1 MAQKK
6 RGRRAADTKVRTPLS
21 DLTDL
26 LRSDSNVLGK
36 RAAVAAAGAGL
47 ALSVAVPTMSE
58 AGNEAEAEAVS
69 TTPVEDDFKAQDKVV
84 AEGEADGALAGAAE
98 VSAVTAAKAPEPE
111 PEPQP
116 EPEPSASSPS
126 SESSSASSSEASSS
140 RSSGSTDSTGSAEKA
155 SSKRSESSGNVAAPS
170 GTKAQK
176 VVSIAKSYVGTPYVW
191 GGTSPSGW
199 DCSGFTSYVYRQV
212 GVNLPRSSG
221 AQKGAGKVVPRSQAK
236 PGDLM
241 WHPGHVGIYTGNGKM
256 VDARNKR
263 KGTVHTSA
271 SWMSDAVY
279 IRVL

>member
-6 RGRRAADTKVRTPLS
+6 HGRRAADTKVRTPLS

-47 ALSVAVPTMSE
+47 ALSVAVPTVSE

-69 TTPVEDDFKAQDKVV
+69 AAPAEDDFKAQDKVV
-84 AEGEADGALAGAAE
+84 VEGKADGALAGAAE
-98 VSAVTAAKAPEPE
+98 VSAVTASKAPKPA
-111 PEPQP
+111 PAPDVAGSSDDAG
-116 EPEPSASSPS
+116 SA
-126 SESSSASSSEASSS
+126 AG
-140 RSSGSTDSTGSAEKA
+140 SGSKA
-155 SSKRSESSGNVAAPS
+155 AAKGAESSGDVDVPS
-170 GTKAQK
+170 GSKAQK

-191 GGTSPSGW
+191 GGNTPSGW
-199 DCSGFTSYVYRQV
+199 DCSGFTRYVYGKV
-212 GVNLPRSSG
+212 GVSLPRSSG
-221 AQKGAGKVVPRSQAK
+221 AQKGVGKVVPRSQAQ

-241 WHPGHVGIYTGNGKM
+241 WHPGHVGIYAGNGKM
-256 VDARNKR
+256 IDARNKR
-263 KGTVHTSA
+263 KGTVYTSA

>member
-26 LRSDSNVLGK
+26 LRSDSNVIGK

-47 ALSVAVPTMSE
+47 ALSVAVPTVSE

-69 TTPVEDDFKAQDKVV
+69 AAPAEDDFKAQDKVV
-84 AEGEADGALAGAAE
+84 VEGKADGALAGAAE
-98 VSAVTAAKAPEPE
+98 VSAVTASKAPKPA
-111 PEPQP
+111 PAPDVAGGSDDAG
-116 EPEPSASSPS
+116 SAAGSGSK
-126 SESSSASSSEASSS
+126 AAAKGAD
-140 RSSGSTDSTGSAEKA
+140 SSGGAE
-155 SSKRSESSGNVAAPS
+155 VPS
-170 GTKAQK
+170 GSKAQK

-191 GGTSPSGW
+191 GGKTPSGW
-199 DCSGFTSYVYRQV
+199 DCSGFTRYVYGKV
-212 GVNLPRSSG
+212 GVSLPSGSS

-241 WHPGHVGIYTGNGKM
+241 WHPGHVGIYAGNGKM

-263 KGTVHTSA
+263 KGTVYTSA
-271 SWMSDAVY
+271 SWMSDAIF

>member
-47 ALSVAVPTMSE
+47 ALSVAVPTVSE

-69 TTPVEDDFKAQDKVV
+69 AAPAEDDFKAQDKVV
-84 AEGEADGALAGAAE
+84 VEGKADGPLAGAAE
-98 VSAVTAAKAPEPE
+98 VSAVAASKAPEPT
-111 PEPQP
+111 PV
-116 EPEPSASSPS
+116 SDASSDSADSVSDS
-126 SESSSASSSEASSS
+126 S
-140 RSSGSTDSTGSAEKA
+140 DD
-155 SSKRSESSGNVAAPS
+155 AAPAS
-170 GTKAQK
+170 GPKAQQ

-191 GGTSPSGW
+191 GGNTPSGW
-199 DCSGFTSYVYRQV
+199 DCSGFTRYVYGKV

-221 AQKGAGKVVPRSQAK
+221 AQKGAGKVVPRSQAQ
-236 PGDLM
+236 PGDIM
-241 WHPGHVGIYTGNGKM
+241 WHPGHVGIYAGDGKM

-263 KGTVHTSA
+263 KGTVYTST

>member
-47 ALSVAVPTMSE
+47 ALSVAVPTVSE
-58 AGNEAEAEAVS
+58 AGNEAQAEAVS
-69 TTPVEDDFKAQDKVV
+69 AAPAEDDFKAQDKVV
-84 AEGEADGALAGAAE
+84 VEGKADGALAGAAE
-98 VSAVTAAKAPEPE
+98 VSAVTASKAPKPA
-111 PEPQP
+111 PAPDVAGGSDDAG
-116 EPEPSASSPS
+116 SAAGSGSK
-126 SESSSASSSEASSS
+126 AATKGAD
-140 RSSGSTDSTGSAEKA
+140 SSGGAE
-155 SSKRSESSGNVAAPS
+155 VPS
-170 GTKAQK
+170 GSKAQK

-191 GGTSPSGW
+191 GGKTPSGW
-199 DCSGFTSYVYRQV
+199 DCSGFTRYVYGKV
-212 GVNLPRSSG
+212 GVSLPSGSS

-241 WHPGHVGIYTGNGKM
+241 WHPGHVGIYAGNGKM

-263 KGTVHTSA
+263 KGTVYTSA
-271 SWMSDAVY
+271 SWMSDAIF

>member
-47 ALSVAVPTMSE
+47 ALSVAVPTVSE

-69 TTPVEDDFKAQDKVV
+69 AAPAEDDFKAQDKVV
-84 AEGEADGALAGAAE
+84 VEGKADGALAGAAE
-98 VSAVTAAKAPEPE
+98 VSAVTASKAPKPA
-111 PEPQP
+111 PAPDVAGGSDDAG
-116 EPEPSASSPS
+116 SAAGSGSK
-126 SESSSASSSEASSS
+126 AAAKGAD
-140 RSSGSTDSTGSAEKA
+140 SSGD
-155 SSKRSESSGNVAAPS
+155 VDVPS
-170 GTKAQK
+170 GSKAQK

-191 GGTSPSGW
+191 GGKTPSGW
-199 DCSGFTSYVYRQV
+199 DCSGFTRYVYGKV
-212 GVNLPRSSG
+212 GVSLPSGSS

-241 WHPGHVGIYTGNGKM
+241 WHPGHVGIYAGNGKM

-263 KGTVHTSA
+263 KGTVYTSA
-271 SWMSDAVY
+271 SWMSDAIF

>member
-47 ALSVAVPTMSE
+47 ALSVAVPTVSE

-69 TTPVEDDFKAQDKVV
+69 AAPAEDDFKAQDKVV
-84 AEGEADGALAGAAE
+84 VEGKADGPLAGAAE
-98 VSAVTAAKAPEPE
+98 VSAVAASKAPEPA
-111 PEPQP
+111 PASNGAA
-116 EPEPSASSPS
+116 SASNGAGG
-126 SESSSASSSEASSS
+126 E
-140 RSSGSTDSTGSAEKA
+140 SGSGSQAA
-155 SSKRSESSGNVAAPS
+155 AAGAESSGGAEVPS
-170 GTKAQK
+170 GSKAQK

-191 GGTSPSGW
+191 GGNTPSGW
-199 DCSGFTSYVYRQV
+199 DCSGFTRYVYGKV

-221 AQKGAGKVVPRSQAK
+221 AQKGAGKVVPRSQAQ
-236 PGDLM
+236 PGDIM
-241 WHPGHVGIYTGNGKM
+241 WHPGHVGIYAGDGKM
-256 VDARNKR
+256 IDARNKR
-263 KGTVHTSA
+263 KGTVYTSA

>member
-47 ALSVAVPTMSE
+47 ALSVAVPTVSE

-69 TTPVEDDFKAQDKVV
+69 AAPVEDDFKAQDKVV
-84 AEGEADGALAGAAE
+84 VEGEADGALAGAAE
-98 VSAVTAAKAPEPE
+98 VSAVTASKASEPA
-111 PEPQP
+111 PASNDAG
-116 EPEPSASSPS
+116 SA
-126 SESSSASSSEASSS
+126 AG
-140 RSSGSTDSTGSAEKA
+140 SGSKATAKGAETSGDTD
-155 SSKRSESSGNVAAPS
+155 VPS
-170 GTKAQK
+170 GPKAQQ

-191 GGTSPSGW
+191 GGKTPSGW
-199 DCSGFTSYVYRQV
+199 DCSGFTRYVYGKV
-212 GVNLPRSSG
+212 GVSLPSGSS
-221 AQKGAGKVVPRSQAK
+221 AQRGAGKVVPRSQAK

-241 WHPGHVGIYTGNGKM
+241 WHPGHVGIYAGNGKM

-263 KGTVHTSA
+263 KGTVYTSA
-271 SWMSDAVY
+271 SWMSDAIF

>member
-47 ALSVAVPTMSE
+47 ALSVAVPTVSE

-69 TTPVEDDFKAQDKVV
+69 AAPAEDDFKAQDKVV
-84 AEGEADGALAGAAE
+84 VEGEADGALAGAAE
-98 VSAVTAAKAPEPE
+98 VSAVTASKAPEPAPASDDAGSSDE
-111 PEPQP
+111 AG
-116 EPEPSASSPS
+116 SAAGSGSK
-126 SESSSASSSEASSS
+126 AAAKGTEASGDVDVP
-140 RSSGSTDSTGSAEKA
+140 SGS
-155 SSKRSESSGNVAAPS
+155 
-170 GTKAQK
+170 KAQK

-191 GGTSPSGW
+191 GGKTPSGW
-199 DCSGFTSYVYRQV
+199 DCSGFTSYVYGKV
-212 GVNLPRSSG
+212 GVSLPSGSS
-221 AQKGAGKVVPRSQAK
+221 AQRGAGKVVPRSQAK

-241 WHPGHVGIYTGNGKM
+241 WHPGHVGIYAGNGKM

-263 KGTVHTSA
+263 KGTVYTSA
-271 SWMSDAVY
+271 SWMSDAIF

>member
-47 ALSVAVPTMSE
+47 ALSVAVPTVSE

-69 TTPVEDDFKAQDKVV
+69 AAPAEDDFKAQDKVV
-84 AEGEADGALAGAAE
+84 VEGKADGPLAGAAE
-98 VSAVTAAKAPEPE
+98 VSAVAASKAPEPA
-111 PEPQP
+111 PASNDAA
-116 EPEPSASSPS
+116 SASNGAGG
-126 SESSSASSSEASSS
+126 E
-140 RSSGSTDSTGSAEKA
+140 SGSGSQAA
-155 SSKRSESSGNVAAPS
+155 AAGAESSGDAEVPS
-170 GTKAQK
+170 GSKAQK

-191 GGTSPSGW
+191 GGNTPSGW
-199 DCSGFTSYVYRQV
+199 DCSGFTRYVYGKV

-221 AQKGAGKVVPRSQAK
+221 AQKGAGKVVPRSQAQ
-236 PGDLM
+236 PGDIM
-241 WHPGHVGIYTGNGKM
+241 WHPGHVGIYAGDGKM
-256 VDARNKR
+256 IDARNKR
-263 KGTVHTSA
+263 KGTVYTSA

>member
-26 LRSDSNVLGK
+26 LRSDSNVIGK

-47 ALSVAVPTMSE
+47 ALSVAVPTVSE

-69 TTPVEDDFKAQDKVV
+69 AAPAEDDFKAQDKVV
-84 AEGEADGALAGAAE
+84 VEGKADGALAGAAE
-98 VSAVTAAKAPEPE
+98 VSAVTASKAPKPA
-111 PEPQP
+111 PAPDVAGSSDDAG
-116 EPEPSASSPS
+116 SA
-126 SESSSASSSEASSS
+126 AG
-140 RSSGSTDSTGSAEKA
+140 SGSKA
-155 SSKRSESSGNVAAPS
+155 AAKGAESSGDVDVPS
-170 GTKAQK
+170 GSKAQK

-191 GGTSPSGW
+191 GGNTPSGW
-199 DCSGFTSYVYRQV
+199 DCSGFTRYVYGKV
-212 GVNLPRSSG
+212 GVSLPRSSG
-221 AQKGAGKVVPRSQAK
+221 AQKGVGKVVPRSQAQ

-241 WHPGHVGIYTGNGKM
+241 WHPGHVGIYAGNGKM
-256 VDARNKR
+256 IDARNKR
-263 KGTVHTSA
+263 KGTVYTSA

>member
-47 ALSVAVPTMSE
+47 ALSVAVPTVSE
-58 AGNEAEAEAVS
+58 AGNEAQAEAVS
-69 TTPVEDDFKAQDKVV
+69 AAPVEDDFKAQDKVV
-84 AEGEADGALAGAAE
+84 VEGKADGALAGAAE
-98 VSAVTAAKAPEPE
+98 VSAVTASKAPEPTPASDDAGSSDE
-111 PEPQP
+111 AG
-116 EPEPSASSPS
+116 SA
-126 SESSSASSSEASSS
+126 AG
-140 RSSGSTDSTGSAEKA
+140 SGSKAAAEGTEA
-155 SSKRSESSGNVAAPS
+155 PGDVDVPS
-170 GTKAQK
+170 GSKAQK

-191 GGTSPSGW
+191 GGKTPSGW
-199 DCSGFTSYVYRQV
+199 DCSGFTSYVYGKV
-212 GVNLPRSSG
+212 GVSLPSGSS
-221 AQKGAGKVVPRSQAK
+221 AQRGAGKVVPRSQAK

-241 WHPGHVGIYTGNGKM
+241 WHPGHVGIYAGNGKM

-263 KGTVHTSA
+263 KGTVYTSA
-271 SWMSDAVY
+271 SWMSDAIF

>member
-47 ALSVAVPTMSE
+47 ALSVAVPTVSE

-69 TTPVEDDFKAQDKVV
+69 AAPAEDDFKAQDKVV
-84 AEGEADGALAGAAE
+84 VEGKADGALAGAAE
-98 VSAVTAAKAPEPE
+98 VSAVTTSKAPKPA
-111 PEPQP
+111 PT
-116 EPEPSASSPS
+116 SDDAGGAADSVSDSS
-126 SESSSASSSEASSS
+126 
-140 RSSGSTDSTGSAEKA
+140 DD
-155 SSKRSESSGNVAAPS
+155 AAPTS
-170 GTKAQK
+170 GPKAQQ

-191 GGTSPSGW
+191 GGNTPSGW
-199 DCSGFTSYVYRQV
+199 DCSGFTRYVYGKV
-212 GVNLPRSSG
+212 GVSLPRSSG
-221 AQKGAGKVVPRSQAK
+221 AQKGAGKVVPRSQAQ

-241 WHPGHVGIYTGNGKM
+241 WHPGHVGIYAGNGKM
-256 VDARNKR
+256 IDARNKR
-263 KGTVHTSA
+263 KGTVYTSA

>member
-47 ALSVAVPTMSE
+47 ALSVAVPTVSE

-69 TTPVEDDFKAQDKVV
+69 APPAEDDFKAQDKVV
-84 AEGEADGALAGAAE
+84 VEGKADGALAGAAE
-98 VSAVTAAKAPEPE
+98 VSAVTASKAPKPA
-111 PEPQP
+111 PT
-116 EPEPSASSPS
+116 SDDAGGAADSVSDSS
-126 SESSSASSSEASSS
+126 
-140 RSSGSTDSTGSAEKA
+140 DD
-155 SSKRSESSGNVAAPS
+155 AAPAS
-170 GTKAQK
+170 GPKAQQ

-191 GGTSPSGW
+191 GGKTPSGW
-199 DCSGFTSYVYRQV
+199 DCSGFTRYVYGKV
-212 GVNLPRSSG
+212 GVSLPSGSS

-241 WHPGHVGIYTGNGKM
+241 WHPGHVGIYAGNGKM

-263 KGTVHTSA
+263 KGTVYTSA
-271 SWMSDAVY
+271 SWMSDAIF

>member
-47 ALSVAVPTMSE
+47 ALSVAVPTVSE
-58 AGNEAEAEAVS
+58 TGNEAQAEAVS
-69 TTPVEDDFKAQDKVV
+69 AAPVEDDFKAQDKVV
-84 AEGEADGALAGAAE
+84 VEGKADGALAGAAE
-98 VSAVTAAKAPEPE
+98 VSAVTASKAPEPAPASDDAGSSDE
-111 PEPQP
+111 AG
-116 EPEPSASSPS
+116 SAAGSGSK
-126 SESSSASSSEASSS
+126 AAAKGTEASGDVDVP
-140 RSSGSTDSTGSAEKA
+140 SGS
-155 SSKRSESSGNVAAPS
+155 
-170 GTKAQK
+170 KAQK

-191 GGTSPSGW
+191 GGKTPSGW
-199 DCSGFTSYVYRQV
+199 DCSGFTRYVYGKV
-212 GVNLPRSSG
+212 GVSLPSGSS
-221 AQKGAGKVVPRSQAK
+221 AQRGAGKVVPRSQAK

-241 WHPGHVGIYTGNGKM
+241 WHPGHVGIYAGNGKM

-263 KGTVHTSA
+263 KGTVYTSA
-271 SWMSDAVY
+271 SWMSDAIF

>member
-47 ALSVAVPTMSE
+47 ALSVAVPTVSE

-69 TTPVEDDFKAQDKVV
+69 AAPAEDDFKAQDKVV
-84 AEGEADGALAGAAE
+84 VEGKADGALAGAAE
-98 VSAVTAAKAPEPE
+98 VSAVTASKAPKPA
-111 PEPQP
+111 PT
-116 EPEPSASSPS
+116 SDDAGGAADSVSDSS
-126 SESSSASSSEASSS
+126 
-140 RSSGSTDSTGSAEKA
+140 DD
-155 SSKRSESSGNVAAPS
+155 AAPAS
-170 GTKAQK
+170 GPKAQQ

-191 GGTSPSGW
+191 GGKTPSGW
-199 DCSGFTSYVYRQV
+199 DCSGFTRYVYGKV
-212 GVNLPRSSG
+212 GVSLPSGSS

-241 WHPGHVGIYTGNGKM
+241 WHPGHVGIYAGNGKM

-263 KGTVHTSA
+263 KGTVYTSA
-271 SWMSDAVY
+271 SWMSDAIF

>member
-47 ALSVAVPTMSE
+47 ALSVAVPTVSE

-69 TTPVEDDFKAQDKVV
+69 TAPAEDDFKVQDKVV
-84 AEGEADGALAGAAE
+84 VEGKADGALAGAAE
-98 VSAVTAAKAPEPE
+98 VSAVTASKAPKPA
-111 PEPQP
+111 PTSDDAAP
-116 EPEPSASSPS
+116 ASNGAGG
-126 SESSSASSSEASSS
+126 E
-140 RSSGSTDSTGSAEKA
+140 SGSGSQAAAAST
-155 SSKRSESSGNVAAPS
+155 ESSGGAEVPS
-170 GTKAQK
+170 GSKAQK

-191 GGTSPSGW
+191 GGKTPSGW
-199 DCSGFTSYVYRQV
+199 DCSGFTRYVYGKV
-212 GVNLPRSSG
+212 GVSLPSGSS
-221 AQKGAGKVVPRSQAK
+221 AQRGAGKVVPRSQAQ

-241 WHPGHVGIYTGNGKM
+241 WHPGHVGIYAGNGKM

-263 KGTVHTSA
+263 KGTVYTSA
-271 SWMSDAVY
+271 SWMSDAIF
-279 IRVL
+279 IRVV